1 MLANKHFLI
10 NEMRSGLGSV
20 LYHYIVRSEWGSFPN
35 QALKIFSSCV
45 CVYPQKMGLEEST
58 VSTRLDGRS
67 EDYKVYWTSGYWE
80 CWSTLPRDHDPS
92 LKLFISSPVVLEKTL
107 ESPLDCKEIQPL
119 HPKGTQPSIF
129 TGRTDTEA
137 ELQYFGHLMWRTDS
151 LEKILMLG
159 KFDARRRKGRQR
171 MRWLDGITGYGFERT
186 LRDSEGHGSL
196 MCCSPWGCK
205 LSDTTEWLNNNN
217 ISSPGLSRH

>member
-1 MLANKHFLI
+1 MNKGPYSQSYSFS
-10 NEMRSGLGSV
+10 RSHIWMWELD
-20 LYHYIVRSEWGSFPN
+20 
-35 QALKIFSSCV
+35 
-45 CVYPQKMGLEEST
+45 QKEGW
-58 VSTRLDGRS
+58 RPKD
-67 EDYKVYWTSGYWE
+67 WCFWA
-80 CWSTLPRDHDPS
+80 
-92 LKLFISSPVVLEKTL
+92 VVLDKTL
-107 ESPLDCKEIQPL
+107 ENPLDCKEIQPL

-137 ELQYFGHLMWRTDS
+137 EVQYFGHLMWRTDS
-151 LEKILMLG
+151 LEKIMMLG

-217 ISSPGLSRH
+217 ISSPGLSHH